1 MVILPRVRV
10 DLDRGRGSEMTL
22 DELTAYLHA
31 RIPVTRSLGAV
42 AVLYDGTRLRLA
54 APLAPNVNQQGTAF
68 GGSMSAL
75 AIVAGWAL
83 LHLKLRERGIENRL
97 VIQRSTLDFEA
108 PVDGDFTAT
117 ATLPAA
123 AQWERF
129 LLTLER
135 HGRARVKVAAAVGRA
150 SGTGATHEGTYAAF
164 RS

>member
-1 MVILPRVRV
+1 
-10 DLDRGRGSEMTL
+10 MTL
-22 DELTAYLHA
+22 EALTAYLHA
-31 RIPVTRSLGAV
+31 HIPVTGSLGAA
-42 AVLYDGTRLRLA
+42 AVLYDGARLRLA
-54 APLAPNVNQQGTAF
+54 APLAPNLNHRGTAF
-68 GGSMSAL
+68 GGSLSAL

-83 LHLKLRERGIENRL
+83 VHVKLRELGIESRL

-123 AQWERF
+123 AAWDRF

-135 HGRARVKVAAAVGRA
+135 HGRARLKVATTIACA
-150 SGTGATHEGTYAAF
+150 SGAGGTHEGTYAAF